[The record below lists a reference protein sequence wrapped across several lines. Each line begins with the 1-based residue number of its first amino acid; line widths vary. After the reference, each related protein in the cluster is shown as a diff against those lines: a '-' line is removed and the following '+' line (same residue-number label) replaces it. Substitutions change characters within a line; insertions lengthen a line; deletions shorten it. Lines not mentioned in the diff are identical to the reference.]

1 MEPIEEATS
10 PDALMMARTS
20 SALTSE
26 TPSGYDRDL
35 SIAELETA

>member
-1 MEPIEEATS
+1 MEQIEVATS

-35 SIAELETA
+35 IISKESA

>member
-1 MEPIEEATS
+1 MEKIEMATS

-26 TPSGYDRDL
+26 TIPGM
-35 SIAELETA
+35 TAVNYSEGKE